1 MLLKYTLRN
10 IFTKKGR
17 LVILMFCIIVAC
29 FAADLALDF
38 SSSIKDSIKTMT
50 AGDSGDTDYRLM
62 CISSVDAFDEH
73 SFDDCPVPVRY
84 VGVYSLTKREES
96 RKEETYYAVIT
107 DNVKVVSFSDMDA
120 AQKMGLFKNVEIPE
134 MGEIAIGSRYA
145 KKFGYEV
152 GDTIVLY
159 NIDNDEVPLKVS
171 SIFNENV
178 YLGGTNAALYA
189 LINFNQYE
197 AINGEAPIRNCY
209 LQLVKKDTNEEFDA
223 YMDQKHRGVTR
234 FNVHEDKS
242 YEKYLEN
249 YVSFIYLI
257 FVLVFILVIFVT
269 VSFTEKII
277 TERMSVIGTLRSI
290 GMSMYK
296 TTFILLFENILY
308 GLSGSLIAMIIYLAF
323 RLFLRIVASSAT
335 GGMLPPDPIKLLLV
349 VLAAVAIEV
358 LIPLKDVM
366 LAVKTSI
373 RDIIFES
380 RDSEYRINYPSTV
393 IGFIST
399 IAGIVLGLITENI
412 IVSIL
417 ALLLIIFGGGLFIR
431 FLVRKITWS
440 LSNLFE
446 KKNMPVAELAAK
458 ECGSKKPNSGNAIL
472 AVSTIC
478 ATTAIFVAG
487 STFVSGIN
495 FDIYNADIVIS
506 DTGYK
511 ENKYEYLKELP
522 GVKSLEYLYCYPDT
536 VRMLGEEYMVMVW
549 SNPDGDSYMPFK
561 DNVKDLEKDE
571 IILDMTSAR
580 HAKAKEGDTI
590 KLVFHANSIFPVEK
604 EVRVKQIVKINMF
617 DMTGKVILSKELYKE
632 MFPREVST
640 IAVKSDDVEASK
652 TAISDALTGEEG
664 VQDLAEIKEED
675 RREKTKVIFG
685 ILAAIAAAVALT
697 IIGISGNQVI
707 GFIGRKKE
715 YAMLHSCACDQA
727 SIIKMIWIENALLFG
742 VSVFAA
748 GLLSFPVIMIINHV
762 FVIAE
767 MGIYATP
774 PYGLIIISLIVLWGI
789 TMLTALSPI
798 KSLKKM
804 NTATEMKYE

>member
-62 CISSVDAFDEH
+62 CISQVDAFDEH

-84 VGVYSLTKREES
+84 VGVYSTTKREES
-96 RKEETYYAVIT
+96 RKEEAYYAVIT
-107 DNVKVVSFSDMDA
+107 DNVKVCSFSDMDA

-134 MGEIAIGSRYA
+134 TGEIAIGARYS
-145 KKFGYEV
+145 KKFGYQV

-159 NIDNDEVPLKVS
+159 DIDNEEVPLKVS

-178 YLGGTNAALYA
+178 YLGGTNAGLYA
-189 LINFNQYE
+189 LINYDQYV
-197 AINGEAPIRNCY
+197 ALKGEAPIRNCY
-209 LQLVKKDTNEEFDA
+209 LQLVKKDTREEFDA
-223 YMDQKHRGVTR
+223 FMNERYRGVTS
-234 FNVHEDKS
+234 FYLHEDQGFQ
-242 YEKYLEN
+242 KYLDN
-249 YVSFIYLI
+249 LVSFIYLI

-277 TERMSVIGTLRSI
+277 TERMSVIGTLRSV

-323 RLFLRIVASSAT
+323 RIVLKIVAFDAT
-335 GGMLPPDPIKLLLV
+335 GTLPSPSPIKLLIV
-349 VLAAVAIEV
+349 ILAAVAIEV
-358 LIPLKDVM
+358 LIPLKDVL

-380 RDSEYRINYPSTV
+380 RDSEYRINYPTTI
-393 IGFIST
+393 IGFLIT
-399 IAGIVLGLITENI
+399 IAGIVLGLTTENI
-412 IVSIL
+412 IVSIA
-417 ALLLIIFGGGLFIR
+417 ALILIIFGGGLFIR

-440 LSNLFE
+440 LSKVFE
-446 KKNMPVAELAAK
+446 KKNKPVAELAAK

-472 AVSTIC
+472 AVTTIC
-478 ATTAIFVAG
+478 ASTAIFVAG
-487 STFVSGIN
+487 STFVSGVN
-495 FDIYNADIVIS
+495 KDEYDTDIVIT
-506 DTGYK
+506 DTVYK
-511 ENKYEYLKELP
+511 DSKYEYLKELP
-522 GVKSLEYLYCYPDT
+522 GVTSLEFLHYYPDT
-536 VRMLGEEYMVMVW
+536 VNLLGNEYMVVVW
-549 SNPDGDSYMPFK
+549 SNPEGNEYLPFK

-571 IILDMTSAR
+571 VILDVTSAR
-580 HAKAKEGDTI
+580 HAKAKVGDTI
-590 KLVFHANSIFPVEK
+590 TVIFHAGSIFPMEK
-604 EVRVKQIVKINMF
+604 ELRVKQIINPNIF
-617 DMTGKVILSKELYKE
+617 DMTGKVILSSDLYKE
-632 MFPREVST
+632 MYPREVST
-640 IAVKSDDVEASK
+640 IVVNSDDVAASK
-652 TAISDALTGEEG
+652 TAISDALTAEEG
-664 VQDLAEIKEED
+664 IQDIAEIKAED
-675 RREKTKVIFG
+675 RIEKIKVIFG
-685 ILAAIAAAVALT
+685 IFAAIAAAIGLT

-727 SIIKMIWIENALLFG
+727 SIIRMIWIENALLFG
-742 VSVFAA
+742 VSVFVA
-748 GLLSFPVIMIINHV
+748 GILSIPVIMIINHV
-762 FVIAE
+762 FVIIE
-767 MGIYATP
+767 IGIYTTP
-774 PYGLIIISLIVLWGI
+774 QYGLIILSLIVLWGI